1 MIRLSTG
8 YICRGTAKSGFF
20 LLCLIALLF
29 AAVPSF
35 SDSPL
40 PGSPTTMGPFV
51 TSFSPPGGPKPGSV
65 SSLPAFTSLLGAPQA
80 SLPGAVLNE
89 EQTAHFEK
97 SVRWMKYSTIA
108 LGVNTGA
115 LLLSFIAPTAGGIVG
130 ILSLGAWSITTGYM
144 AFGYRDLMAALDAA
158 GSDAPSPKKAGYASI
173 GAAAFAMGAITAIW
187 YNNIWF
193 GLIMLIAM
201 VVTQIVGT
209 AFGAMVPLLLRT
221 LRLDPALGS
230 SIFVTTA
237 ADVGGFFVFLGLAT
251 LLMRYLLV

>member
-1 MIRLSTG
+1 MIRISTG
-8 YICRGTAKSGFF
+8 YICRGAAKSGFF
-20 LLCLIALLF
+20 LPCLFALFF

-40 PGSPTTMGPFV
+40 PGSPTATGPFV
-51 TSFSPPGGPKPGSV
+51 ASFSLPGGPKPGRV
-65 SSLPAFTSLLGAPQA
+65 SSPQA

-97 SVRWMKYSTIA
+97 SVMWMKYSTIA

-158 GSDAPSPKKAGYASI
+158 GSDAPSPKKAGYASS
-173 GAAAFAMGAITAIW
+173 GAAAFAMGAISAISLS
-187 YNNIWF
+187 F
-193 GLIMLIAM
+193 SD
-201 VVTQIVGT
+201 TTGT
-209 AFGAMVPLLLRT
+209 ATVLAYICTALSGASGIIAIIKTYRY
-221 LRLDPALGS
+221 AEE
-230 SIFVTTA
+230 
-237 ADVGGFFVFLGLAT
+237 VGYTIEKGL
-251 LLMRYLLV
+251 